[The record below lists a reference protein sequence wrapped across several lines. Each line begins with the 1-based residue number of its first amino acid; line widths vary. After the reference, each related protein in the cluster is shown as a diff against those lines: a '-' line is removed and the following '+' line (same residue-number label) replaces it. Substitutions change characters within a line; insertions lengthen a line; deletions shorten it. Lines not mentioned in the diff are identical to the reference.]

1 MIEENL
7 TEFMNNV
14 KMLNK
19 EVGYYEN
26 KEKGCAYCLT
36 PNHLFVRIDKLE
48 LTKEELAK
56 AKAEQKV
63 EDKEY
68 KMYDVKKRIPKSE
81 VTKDKKDFY
90 TIIEKQVKATQ
101 IYNVT
106 NQIGIH
112 TTFEDKEEAFKL
124 FEEINNKVSEYLNG

>member
-1 MIEENL
+1 
-7 TEFMNNV
+7 
-14 KMLNK
+14 
-19 EVGYYEN
+19 
-26 KEKGCAYCLT
+26 
-36 PNHLFVRIDKLE
+36 
-48 LTKEELAK
+48 
-56 AKAEQKV
+56 
-63 EDKEY
+63 
-68 KMYDVKKRIPKSE
+68 MYDVKKRRPKSE